1 MDISNILLLMNI
13 CISILHPIK
22 HIPQIY
28 HTINTRKA
36 EDLSKLN
43 IVCELGLNL
52 LSLTSCI
59 LVYVYM
65 GKQTFFL
72 PILVEKA
79 SSTIFICVIYNL
91 KIKYTKMYA
100 YEEIKQVNEIDPIM
114 PMNPIN
120 RLSNYNSLDV

>member
-28 HTINTRKA
+28 HTINTKKA

-65 GKQTFFL
+65 GKQIFFL

-79 SSTIFICVIYNL
+79 SSTIFICIIYNL

-100 YEEIKQVNEIDPIM
+100 YEEIKQINEIDPIM
-114 PMNPIN
+114 PKNPIN
-120 RLSNYNSLDV
+120 RLSNYNSLHV

>member
-79 SSTIFICVIYNL
+79 SSTIFICIIYNL

-100 YEEIKQVNEIDPIM
+100 YEEIKQINEIDPIM
-114 PMNPIN
+114 PKNPIN
-120 RLSNYNSLDV
+120 RLSNYNSLHV

>member
-13 CISILHPIK
+13 CISVLHPIK

-28 HTINTRKA
+28 HTINTKKA

-79 SSTIFICVIYNL
+79 SSTIFICIIYNL
-91 KIKYTKMYA
+91 KIKYTKIYA
-100 YEEIKQVNEIDPIM
+100 YEEIKQINEKDPIL

-120 RLSNYNSLDV
+120 RLSNYNSLHV

>member
-28 HTINTRKA
+28 HTINTKKA

-65 GKQTFFL
+65 GKQIFFL
-72 PILVEKA
+72 PILIEKA
-79 SSTIFICVIYNL
+79 SSTIFICIIYNL
-91 KIKYTKMYA
+91 KIKYTKIYA
-100 YEEIKQVNEIDPIM
+100 YEEIKQINEIDPIM

-120 RLSNYNSLDV
+120 RLSNYNSLHV

>member
-79 SSTIFICVIYNL
+79 SSTIFICIIYNL

>member
-79 SSTIFICVIYNL
+79 SSTIFICIIYNL

-100 YEEIKQVNEIDPIM
+100 YEEIKQVNEIDPII

-120 RLSNYNSLDV
+120 RLSNYNSLHV

>member
-13 CISILHPIK
+13 CISVLHPIK

-28 HTINTRKA
+28 HTINTKKA

-79 SSTIFICVIYNL
+79 SSTIFICIIYNL
-91 KIKYTKMYA
+91 KIKYTKIYA
-100 YEEIKQVNEIDPIM
+100 YEEIKQTNEMNPITA
-114 PMNPIN
+114 MNPIN
-120 RLSNYNSLDV
+120 RLSNYNSLHV